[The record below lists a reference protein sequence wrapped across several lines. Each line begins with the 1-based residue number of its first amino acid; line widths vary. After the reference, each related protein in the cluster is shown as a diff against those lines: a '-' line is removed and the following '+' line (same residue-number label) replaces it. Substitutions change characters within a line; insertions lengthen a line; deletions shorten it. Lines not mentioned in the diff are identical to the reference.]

1 MLERLQKIISRAG
14 ITSRRKAEL
23 LIQSGHVTVNEVTVT
38 ELGAK
43 ADLDTDDIRVDGRRL
58 KPPAALHYVALY
70 KPRDIVTT
78 MHDPERR
85 RTVADL
91 VSLPERV
98 YPVGRLDYAS
108 EGLILLTN
116 DGDFANLVMAKAS
129 KVEKVYHAKVTG
141 QLTDEQLEE
150 FRAGVP
156 MFGRK
161 TAPAQIQ
168 LIRRGDN
175 PWYEVI
181 LTEGR
186 NQQVRVMFQHFGLLV
201 ERLRRVRIGF
211 LELGELNP
219 GDYRPLTEKEIHR
232 FQAMLAGEA
241 WAQPKKPVA
250 KKVDPREV
258 PALRQEFARK
268 MAAKKTARPDEKR
281 PGPRGGSSGPRPS
294 RPDAKPPARPV
305 RKFAATKSPSRNPA
319 APPPRERPAPPG
331 SAPAIKRPAAKRP
344 TTGPPAANRPVS
356 NRPATDRPAT
366 DRPATKRPATKRP
379 ATKRPATKRPATK
392 RPATKSPASR
402 IQKPGGPKPYG
413 RDSRNPARKQDGGRR
428 GPERKPR

>member
-58 KPPAALHYVALY
+58 KPPTALHYVALY

-219 GDYRPLTEKEIHR
+219 GDYRPLSEKEIHR

-241 WAQPKKPVA
+241 WALPKKPAA

-268 MAAKKTARPDEKR
+268 MAAKKAARPAEKR
-281 PGPRGGSSGPRPS
+281 PGPRGAVSGPRPS
-294 RPDAKPPARPV
+294 RPDSRPSRPDSRPAARPA
-305 RKFAATKSPSRNPA
+305 RKFAATESRNP
-319 APPPRERPAPPG
+319 APPPRERPAN
-331 SAPAIKRPAAKRP
+331 SAPATKRPTTQRPAAKRP
-344 TTGPPAANRPVS
+344 TTQSSADQPPVS
-356 NRPATDRPAT
+356 
-366 DRPATKRPATKRP
+366 KRPATKRP
-379 ATKRPATKRPATK
+379 ATKRPATKRPA
-392 RPATKSPASR
+392 AKSPTSR

-413 RDSRNPARKQDGGRR
+413 SDSRNPARKQDGGRR